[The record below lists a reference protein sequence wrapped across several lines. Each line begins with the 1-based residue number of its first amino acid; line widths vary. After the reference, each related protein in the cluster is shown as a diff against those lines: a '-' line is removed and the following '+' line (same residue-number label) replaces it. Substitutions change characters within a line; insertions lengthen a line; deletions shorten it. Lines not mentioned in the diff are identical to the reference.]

1 MKTRIFLLMLVSLF
15 FVACSSSK
23 QTGYAADPFYDNLA
37 LGTSKQD
44 ITAVLGKDFKVDMNT
59 VTQTSK
65 NYIETLIW
73 KSSQPNVAY
82 VLTFVDGKLSKKNRE
97 QVLQDTNGGLIQINR

>member
-1 MKTRIFLLMLVSLF
+1 MTLVSLF

-23 QTGYAADPFYDNLA
+23 QTGYAPDPFYDNLTI
-37 LGTSKQD
+37 GTSKQD
-44 ITAVLGKDFKVDMNT
+44 VIAVLGKDFKVDMNT

-65 NYIETLIW
+65 NFIETLIW

-82 VLTFVDGKLSKKNRE
+82 VLTFVDGKLTKKTRE
-97 QVLQDTNGGLIQINR
+97 QVLQDTNGGIIQINR